1 MGVKSQMQ
9 ARTSLGEILISESEI
24 ARAVARLVEDIVA
37 DYGDADL
44 VLVGVMDGT
53 VCFLADLMR
62 AFPRSVEVVTVR
74 ATSYEG
80 TESRGEL
87 TINYLPP
94 SERVRGKRVLIV
106 EDIVDTG
113 ATVATLME
121 EIAAL
126 GAASVD
132 VCALLNKPSRRTHEV
147 EITYVGFDISDVFV
161 VGYGLDY
168 NGHFRN
174 LRDIRELRE

>member
-1 MGVKSQMQ
+1 MN
-9 ARTSLGEILISESEI
+9 LGEILISESEI
-24 ARAVARLVEDIVA
+24 SRAIDRIVGEIVA

-44 VLVGVMDGT
+44 LLVGVMDGA

-62 AFPRSVEVVTVR
+62 AFPRSVEVVTIR

-80 TESRGEL
+80 SESRGEL
-87 TINYLPP
+87 TVSYLPP
-94 SERVRGKRVLIV
+94 SARIRGKRVLIV

-113 ATVATLME
+113 GTVTALME
-121 EIAAL
+121 EITEL

-147 EITYVGFDISDVFV
+147 EIAYTGFDIPDVFV

-174 LRDIRELRE
+174 LRDIRELE

>member
-1 MGVKSQMQ
+1 MN
-9 ARTSLGEILISESEI
+9 LGEILISESEI
-24 ARAVARLVEDIVA
+24 ARAVARLVEEIVA
-37 DYGDADL
+37 DCGDADIL
-44 VLVGVMDGT
+44 LVGVMDGA

-87 TINYLPP
+87 TVSYLPP
-94 SERVRGKRVLIV
+94 SERIRGKRVLV
-106 EDIVDTG
+106 LEDIVDTG
-113 ATVATLME
+113 ATVTALVE
-121 EIAAL
+121 KIESL

-147 EITYVGFDISDVFV
+147 EIAYIGFDIPDVFV

-174 LRDIRELRE
+174 LRDIRGLE

>member
-1 MGVKSQMQ
+1 M
-9 ARTSLGEILISESEI
+9 SLGKILVSESDI
-24 ARAVARLVEDIVA
+24 SRTIDQLVQEIVA
-37 DYGDADL
+37 DYGDADIL
-44 VLVGVMDGT
+44 LVGVMDGA

-62 AFPRSVEVVTVR
+62 AFPRSVEVVTAR

-87 TINYLPP
+87 VINWLPTR
-94 SERVRGKRVLIV
+94 ERIQGRHVLLV

-113 ATVATLME
+113 ATVAALTQKIE
-121 EIAAL
+121 DL
-126 GAASVD
+126 GAVSVN
-132 VCALLNKPSRRTHEV
+132 VCALLNKPSRREHGVEV
-147 EITYVGFDISDVFV
+147 AYVGLDIPNVFV

-174 LRDIRELRE
+174 LRDVRELE